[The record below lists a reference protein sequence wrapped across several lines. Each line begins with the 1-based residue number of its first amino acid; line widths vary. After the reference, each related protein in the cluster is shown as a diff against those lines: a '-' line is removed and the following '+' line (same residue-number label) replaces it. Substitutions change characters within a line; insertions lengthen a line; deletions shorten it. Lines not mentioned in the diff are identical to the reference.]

1 MPGALASCRH
11 TICRHSALYYPC
23 AFCSFFLNSPGSRSV
38 CSDSFPG
45 QKHPLSCGMYL
56 MPAVSWRGVLCL
68 AALKLISDG
77 ESPVLGLPLTVLF
90 LLPKTLALSA
100 ALSCLCPWVKV
111 LFFTRCCFCR

>member
-1 MPGALASCRH
+1 MSGALASCRH

-23 AFCSFFLNSPGSRSV
+23 AFWSFFLNSPGSLSV
-38 CSDSFPG
+38 CSDSFLG

-56 MPAVSWRGVLCL
+56 MPAVSQRGVLCL

-77 ESPVLGLPLTVLF
+77 ESAVLGLPLTVLF

-100 ALSCLCPWVKV
+100 ALGCLCPWVKV